1 MHRRR
6 EHCDCCKRRVFLSL
20 LPAENS
26 PLETSACVSWMLFM
40 DLFVSLDISCVSS
53 DAWRSWRD
61 NDEHTI
67 IMMFREA
74 FSVVVSSIRFSQKTE
89 FSFLWTLELFSHYWF
104 LCSSPSIWSTLSV
117 SLSLC
122 VCCGWELN
130 IIAGA
135 EGISSTHE
143 IFQNRSSLQILP
155 GEEEDN
161 DLYMF
166 FSLIV
171 QRCFSLFSSLL
182 SSACIHDCMALLH
195 HFLWLLVLCV
205 GMYII

>member
-1 MHRRR
+1 
-6 EHCDCCKRRVFLSL
+6 
-20 LPAENS
+20 
-26 PLETSACVSWMLFM
+26 MLFM

-61 NDEHTI
+61 NDEHAI

-74 FSVVVSSIRFSQKTE
+74 FSVVVSCITFSQKIE
-89 FSFLWTLELFSHYWF
+89 FSFLWALELFSHYWF
-104 LCSSPSIWSTLSV
+104 LCSSPSIWSTLSL
-117 SLSLC
+117 SLS

-130 IIAGA
+130 IVAGA
-135 EGISSTHE
+135 EGISRTHE
-143 IFQNRSSLQILP
+143 IFQKGFSLQILP
-155 GEEEDN
+155 GEEEDK

-166 FSLIV
+166 FSLIF

-182 SSACIHDCMALLH
+182 SSACIHGCMVVPWCCLALLH
-195 HFLWLLVLCV
+195 HFLWLLVSCV